1 MKTASVIKCAD
12 QSPVTQ
18 EQLAQINRYSRREL
32 TAQEVYVFSL
42 ILCDNEIDRDYER
55 FTSHGLQ
62 KLSQLFLGKTGIF
75 DHNPKGE
82 NQMSRIF
89 ATQVV
94 EDTSRVTQTGEPYC
108 ALKAW
113 AYMVRCEKN
122 ADLI

>member
-55 FTSHGLQ
+55 FTSHGPA
-62 KLSQLFLGKTGIF
+62 KAIPAFF
-75 DHNPKGE
+75 RE
-82 NQMSRIF
+82 NRYF
-89 ATQVV
+89 
-94 EDTSRVTQTGEPYC
+94 
-108 ALKAW
+108 
-113 AYMVRCEKN
+113 
-122 ADLI
+122 